1 MEHKAMSTHQTDEDS
16 KALPRPVVLTPEE
29 VQQVAA
35 AAAAALPAALPGRI
49 RVLGIPPAEI
59 Q

>member
-1 MEHKAMSTHQTDEDS
+1 MEHKAMSTHRTDEDS
-16 KALPRPVVLTPEE
+16 KTLPKPVVLTPEE

-49 RVLGIPPAEI
+49 RVLGIPPAAI